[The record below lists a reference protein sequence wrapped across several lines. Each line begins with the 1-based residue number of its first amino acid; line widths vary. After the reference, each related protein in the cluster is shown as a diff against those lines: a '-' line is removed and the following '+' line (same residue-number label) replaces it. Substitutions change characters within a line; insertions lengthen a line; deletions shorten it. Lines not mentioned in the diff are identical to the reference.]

1 MFLDGLYSVISVDE
15 TEATVLLSDENH
27 PVFKAHFPSKPIL
40 PGFVHLEIISDV
52 FNVEITGVKKAK
64 YTNLVLPSQ
73 TLQYIKNGNKIA
85 VTCNNKD
92 VASFSIV

>member
-1 MFLDGLYSVISVDE
+1 MLLDGLYTILNENE
-15 TEATVLLSDENH
+15 TEVSVLLSDEDH

-52 FNVEITGVKKAK
+52 FNIEINGVKKAK
-64 YTNLVLPSQ
+64 FTNLVIPSQ

-85 VTCNNKD
+85 VTCNSKD
-92 VASFSIV
+92 VASFAIV